1 MSTDLDFS
9 GGAGGVTAD
18 LMDMRST
25 ARVLDDRGTELAAIA
40 GRARGLT
47 VDGDLLQSIPFS
59 PGSAARAEAL
69 LVSAATQL
77 TLRVVRLEALATLL
91 RTKADLIELADDA
104 QAFGGR
110 AIEHVGGYAAGVF
123 AVPLGLTAVTGGVLW
138 FAGGTAG
145 EGGEAVLDALRGD
158 IGLAEL
164 ATRLQAAPG
173 EQAADM
179 QEAATLLLRDH
190 PGITDAVIGGLPGFV
205 NGVAGP
211 YAPLVPD
218 TYEGLLGLIIGAGS
232 PHGLFDDRPVI
243 VRPASPASDKDLSSL
258 ALIWDE
264 ANSLQDS
271 VSGDRDASA
280 VRISRVEVDGV
291 SRWIVQVPGTQQWEP
306 RPGLDPSDVT
316 TNLELMDDGDAELMA
331 AVLTAM
337 RRAGIGADEEVMLAG
352 HSQGGI
358 TAMALAS
365 DEAALEEFRVTT
377 VFTGGSPIARFD
389 LPDGVSVVALEHL
402 QDPVPRTDTEAN
414 PDLPRWTTVTR
425 DLSADLEEVDAAG
438 RADAQAAGG
447 RYLPNPIESHSG
459 EHYRQTAALL
469 DSAAQRA
476 REGSTDPDDLAA
488 LRTVTALQPFLGT
501 GVSVDF
507 GLEREP

>member
-1 MSTDLDFS
+1 MSSDLEFR

-18 LMDMRST
+18 LLDMRST
-25 ARVLDDRGTELAAIA
+25 ARVLDERGTELAAIA

-47 VDGDLLQSIPFS
+47 VDGDLLQSVPFS

-69 LVSAATQL
+69 LLSAATQL
-77 TLRVVRLEALATLL
+77 TLRLVRLEALATLL

-110 AIEHVGGYAAGVF
+110 AIEHVGGYAAGRL
-123 AVPLGLTAVTGGVLW
+123 AIPLGLTAVAGGVLW
-138 FAGGTAG
+138 FTGGTVG

-164 ATRLQAAPG
+164 ADRLQAAPV

-179 QEAATLLLRDH
+179 QEAAVLLLRDH

-218 TYEGLLGLIIGAGS
+218 TYEGLLALLIGAGS
-232 PHGLFDDRPVI
+232 ARGLFEDRPVRALPPSAETA
-243 VRPASPASDKDLSSL
+243 VDLRNL
-258 ALIWDE
+258 AAIWQN
-264 ANSLQDS
+264 ANTLQRS
-271 VSGDRDASA
+271 VVGDRDASA
-280 VRISRVEVDGV
+280 VRISQVEVDGV
-291 SRWIVQVPGTQQWEP
+291 VRWVVQIPGTQEWGP
-306 RPGLDPSDVT
+306 RPTGDPSDVT
-316 TNLELMDDGDAELMA
+316 TNLELMDDGDAALMP
-331 AVLTAM
+331 AVLDAM
-337 RRAGIGADEEVMLAG
+337 RSAKIPDGAEVMLTG

-358 TAMALAS
+358 AAMALAA
-365 DEAALEEFRVTT
+365 DDDVREQFRITT
-377 VFTGGSPIARFD
+377 VFTGGSPISRFD

-402 QDPVPRTDTEAN
+402 QDPVPRSDTESD

-425 DLSADLEEVDAAG
+425 DLSADLAAADQRGREEAARKG
-438 RADAQAAGG
+438 Q
-447 RYLPNPIESHSG
+447 RYMPNPIEAHSG
-459 EHYRQTAALL
+459 QRYQQTAALL

-476 REGSTDPDDLAA
+476 RNGSTDPDDQAA
-488 LRTVTALQPFLGT
+488 LRTITALQPFLGT
-501 GVSVDF
+501 GVSVDVR
-507 GLEREP
+507 LERTP

>member
-1 MSTDLDFS
+1 MSGDLDFS

-47 VDGDLLQSIPFS
+47 VDGALLQSIPFS
-59 PGSAARAEAL
+59 RASAARAEAL
-69 LVSAATQL
+69 LLSAATQL

-91 RTKADLIELADDA
+91 RTKAELLELADDA
-104 QAFGGR
+104 QALGGR
-110 AIEHVGGYAAGVF
+110 ALEYVGGYAAGALV
-123 AVPLGLTAVTGGVLW
+123 VPLGLGAVGGGVLW
-138 FAGGTAG
+138 FAAGTAG

-158 IGLAEL
+158 IGLSEL
-164 ATRLQAAPG
+164 AARLEAAPG

-179 QEAATLLLRDH
+179 QQAAILLLRDH

-218 TYEGLLGLIIGAGS
+218 TYEGLLGLIIAAGS
-232 PHGLFDDRPVI
+232 PHGLFDDRPVV
-243 VRPASPASDKDLSSL
+243 VRPSTPATAKDFSSL

-264 ANSLQDS
+264 ANALHDS
-271 VSGDRDASA
+271 VDNDPGASA
-280 VRISRVEVDGV
+280 VRISRVEVGGV

-306 RPGLDPSDVT
+306 RPGRDPSDVT

-337 RRAGIGADEEVMLAG
+337 RRAGIAPDQEVMLTG

-358 TAMALAS
+358 TAMAIAS
-365 DEAALEEFRVTT
+365 DEAALAEFRVIT

-389 LPDGVSVVALEHL
+389 LPDGVSVVAMEHV
-402 QDPVPRTDTEAN
+402 QDPVPRTDTEPN
-414 PDLPRWTTVTR
+414 PDLPRWTTVSR
-425 DLSADLEEVDAAG
+425 DLTETLAEIDAAG
-438 RADAQAAGG
+438 RAAATGG
-447 RYLPNPIESHSG
+447 ARYQPDPIAPHSG
-459 EHYRQTAALL
+459 EHYRETAALL
-469 DSAAQRA
+469 DRAAQRA

-488 LRTVTALQPFLGT
+488 LRTIAALEPFLGQ

-507 GLEREP
+507 RLERAP